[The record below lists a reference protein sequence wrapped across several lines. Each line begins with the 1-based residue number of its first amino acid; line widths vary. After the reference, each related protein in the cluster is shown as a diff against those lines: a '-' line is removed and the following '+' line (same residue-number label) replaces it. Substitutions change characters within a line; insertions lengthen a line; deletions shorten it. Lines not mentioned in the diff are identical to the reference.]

1 MSQGNGGNVK
11 LINRVRVW
19 VADYLGLVALVRELE
34 AAVGRER
41 RRAEAI
47 KALLDRRERDA
58 EYQRKALQRRADDA
72 RAELLALVAAVQHA
86 EDEDYSSESLV
97 ALTRAAIGAKNSRSG
112 RRMRPPLTVVGGGR

>member
-1 MSQGNGGNVK
+1 MR

-86 EDEDYSSESLV
+86 ADEDYSSESLV
-97 ALTRAAIGAKNSRSG
+97 ALTRAAIGAKSSRSG
-112 RRMRPPLTVVGGGR
+112 RRRRPPLTVVGGVR

>member
-1 MSQGNGGNVK
+1 VN

-19 VADYLGLVALVRELE
+19 VADYLGLVAMVRELE
-34 AAVGRER
+34 ATVRRER
-41 RRAEAI
+41 QRAEAI

-86 EDEDYSSESLV
+86 EDEGYSAESIV
-97 ALTRAAIGAKNSRSG
+97 ALTRAAIGAKSSRSG
-112 RRMRPPLTVVGGGR
+112 RRMRPALTVVGGGR